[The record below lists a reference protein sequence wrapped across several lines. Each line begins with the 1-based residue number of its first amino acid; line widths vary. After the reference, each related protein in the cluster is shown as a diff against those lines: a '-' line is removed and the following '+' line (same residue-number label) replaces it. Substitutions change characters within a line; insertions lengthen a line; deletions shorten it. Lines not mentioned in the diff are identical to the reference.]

1 MTRQGFRPF
10 PLLGASPLARPAG
23 CPARQ
28 SGRTIAAMSDQHWTD
43 YEISYGRK
51 PMPKKP
57 SAITSLAQWVTVAVF
72 IGAIFAGAIW
82 GIARVS
88 VAARAKFH
96 EQMVA
101 EAFQQYKIVEQGDD
115 LMAKCLHAGVV
126 AEAFL
131 MAKDAD
137 NYHKWKKI
145 ADGWDALAR
154 RQIEAETK
162 AQIRR
167 FSR

>member
-1 MTRQGFRPF
+1 
-10 PLLGASPLARPAG
+10 
-23 CPARQ
+23 
-28 SGRTIAAMSDQHWTD
+28 MSDPAWTD

-51 PMPKKP
+51 PMPKRP
-57 SAITSLAQWVTVAVF
+57 SAVTAFAQWVTVAVVF
-72 IGAIFAGAIW
+72 VAILAGVVW
-82 GIARVS
+82 GVARLS
-88 VAARAKFH
+88 VAARARFH
-96 EQMVA
+96 EQLIS
-101 EAFQQYKIVEQGDD
+101 EAFQQYQIVKEGDD
-115 LMAKCLHAGVV
+115 LMAKSMSAGVV

-137 NYHKWKKI
+137 NYHKWKKLS
-145 ADGWDALAR
+145 DELDAAAK